1 MKLDSCYGSVHQRHL
16 YFTVQRAHCSHSDS
30 TDTIEIEF
38 TVCQCRH
45 DCQLPAYKGILS
57 HAAWPDMSICPSFS
71 QHLTYRSNRRQ
82 TKGYWVMQPDQ
93 TCQSYHL
100 SANIWLTGQTEDR
113 QRDIESCS
121 LTRHVNLPVFQPTFD
136 LQVKQKTEIIQSLVC
151 PTWHKQN
158 KKFHRLLT
166 HKVT

>member
-93 TCQSYHL
+93 TCQSARL

-113 QRDIESCS
+113 DHTIFGVSNLTQAEQKISQVADSQSDIKSTLLLNDEAMVVWSA
-121 LTRHVNLPVFQPTFD
+121 D
-136 LQVKQKTEIIQSLVC
+136 C
-151 PTWHKQN
+151 PP
-158 KKFHRLLT
+158 
-166 HKVT
+166 